1 MQFDQLK
8 RREFLTLLGGAA
20 AYPLSAR
27 AQHRRARSAYRR
39 DTLAADCL
47 ACYTILEV
55 KFEKFCF
62 RSALS
67 PSNLPLALNMG
78 DIRRSVEPGRF
89 GTPVSHRGVHSHE
102 SEELSCWSPGRW
114 LLRRNVHA
122 YDESWERASGPKS
135 REGHGDTEGRDGE
148 IGRAQG

>member
-1 MQFDQLK
+1 MQFDQLN

-20 AYPLSAR
+20 AYPLAGAR
-27 AQHRRARSAYRR
+27 AAGRARSAYWR

-47 ACYTILEV
+47 ACYTILKV

-89 GTPVSHRGVHSHE
+89 GTPR
-102 SEELSCWSPGRW
+102 LS
-114 LLRRNVHA
+114 
-122 YDESWERASGPKS
+122 
-135 REGHGDTEGRDGE
+135 
-148 IGRAQG
+148 